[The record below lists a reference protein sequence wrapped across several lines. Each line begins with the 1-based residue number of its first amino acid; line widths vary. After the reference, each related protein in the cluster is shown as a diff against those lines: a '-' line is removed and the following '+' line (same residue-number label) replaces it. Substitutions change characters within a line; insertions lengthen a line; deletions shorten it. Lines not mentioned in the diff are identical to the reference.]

1 MKEGIKEMED
11 ILKIIGE
18 YGILIVI
25 AAVFIWDKV
34 ANTKTTENILKELE
48 AGSKVQTSI
57 LENLRHTC
65 ENQSIALSII
75 QNSLAMNTTSLE
87 RHDKRSEYMNA
98 DVREICTLLRV
109 RPCIFQSEEQK
120 I

>member
-1 MKEGIKEMED
+1 MED

-25 AAVFIWDKV
+25 AAVFIWDKI
-34 ANTKTTENILKELE
+34 ANTKTTEKMLKELE

-65 ENQSIALSII
+65 ENQSTALNII
-75 QNSLAMNTTSLE
+75 QHTLAMNTTSLE
-87 RHDKRSEYMNA
+87 RHDKRSEYMNT

-109 RPCIFQSEEQK
+109 RPCIIQNDEEYK
-120 I
+120 K

>member
-1 MKEGIKEMED
+1 MED

-34 ANTKTTENILKELE
+34 VNTKTTENILKKLETASEL
-48 AGSKVQTSI
+48 QTSI

-65 ENQSIALSII
+65 GNQTTALGII

-109 RPCIFQSEEQK
+109 RPCMIRNDEEHTQ
-120 I
+120 